1 MDKSSLTAEES
12 QVVEVLLEDWKD
24 LLRCTA
30 IHQAMARVGI
40 PFSHASRL
48 RMAVFLLGDATAS
61 GLMRWAPSTY
71 VLTND
76 EKLIA
81 RRLLRLSREGLPNPQ
96 PSENEWS
103 KSGWDAEQITDAFE
117 AMAWLGFIR
126 KTDSRYHLC
135 EGYGSF
141 LQGLA
146 FYFHEVVLPA
156 RNERFNTNCAPDFFI
171 MTNSSLRD
179 SMRERISKDSGSLA
193 TEGMSHKMLDAVRG
207 VNASGARE
215 LRDSGFY
222 GAERAILND
231 ACGWSDEAI
240 KIVMDHGNL
249 IEVSPD
255 TTWYLLGGG

>member
-48 RMAVFLLGDATAS
+48 RMAEFLLGDATAS

-81 RRLLRLSREGLPNPQ
+81 RRLLRLSRQGLPSPP

-103 KSGWDAEQITDAFE
+103 KSGWDAKQITHAFE

-249 IEVSPD
+249 IEISPD